1 MAEMPLPIMMIL
13 RKNNNPH
20 KKTGCIKSQYVTLL
34 LFCILFSTQALGNV
48 AENRALILGSVA
60 MDIPAEMHKRLKPL
74 TQYLS
79 KTLNRNVS
87 LRLSPNMGAAIQDTI
102 SGKVDLAYLT
112 PVAYLRV
119 REKSNAQL
127 LVKTVTK
134 GKASFQLM
142 IVVKQ
147 NSPIKTIQDLA
158 GKTFA
163 FGDKRALLQRA
174 TVAGSG
180 FKLEQFKQ
188 IKFLG
193 HYDNIA
199 RAVIND
205 DFDAG
210 ILKDTKAFKWQNKGL
225 RILYRSPHLPPYNI
239 TASKN
244 VNPELLAQLKKA
256 FLALDSKNPKHLH
269 IIKAVDKKYNG
280 FTATSDAE
288 YDVVRKLIAPFS
300 KK

>member
-1 MAEMPLPIMMIL
+1 MFF
-13 RKNNNPH
+13 
-20 KKTGCIKSQYVTLL
+20 KKSTLL
-34 LFCILFSTQALGNV
+34 FFILFIFPSLINAQEKKALV
-48 AENRALILGSVA
+48 LGSVA
-60 MDIPAEMHKRLKPL
+60 MDIPAAMHARLKPL

-79 KTLNRNVS
+79 KAMNRSVS

-102 SGKVDLAYLT
+102 DGKVDLSYLT
-112 PVAYLRV
+112 PVAYLKAKA
-119 REKSNAQL
+119 KSDAQL
-127 LVKTVTK
+127 LVKTVTN

-147 NSPIKTIQDLA
+147 NSKIKKVSDLLD
-158 GKTFA
+158 KTFA

-174 TVAGSG
+174 TVAEAGMPLDR
-180 FKLEQFKQ
+180 FKK

-199 RAVIND
+199 RAVNNG

-210 ILKDTKAFKWQNKGL
+210 ILKDTKAFKWEGKGL

-244 VNPELLAQLKKA
+244 VSPKVAKQLRKV
-256 FLALDSKNPKHLH
+256 FLALNKDNPEHLK
-269 IIKAVDKKYNG
+269 IIKSIDTKYDG
-280 FTATSDAE
+280 FATTNDAE
-288 YDVVRKLIAPFS
+288 YDVVRQLIAPFN